1 MSKKIISILIISFLI
16 LLTLTACG
24 QQDKKENKKLTVY
37 TTVYP
42 LKFFTEQIGG
52 NYVSVYS
59 IYPNGGDEHT
69 FEPTQRDFIKLADS
83 DLFFY
88 IGFGLEGF
96 VSKAKSTL
104 KNENVKMV
112 AIGEKVQVTK
122 IEDELEET
130 HEEDSD
136 EQHDHV
142 DGVNPHLWLDPIYCI
157 EMAESI
163 KDELIKNNPENKKV
177 FESNF
182 STLKDKLIKLDEFFR
197 KVVETSKSKEFL
209 VSHAAFSYWE
219 TRYGLKQIH
228 VLGLSTTDEPSQKQ
242 LKNLIDLAKEH
253 QLKSILVEQNVSK
266 KIPDIV
272 KKEING
278 ESLPIHNLAILSDTD
293 VKNNE
298 DYFSISEKNIANL
311 RKALND

>member
-1 MSKKIISILIISFLI
+1 MHNKVISVFITTFL
-16 LLTLTACG
+16 LLMTLSACG
-24 QQDKKENKKLTVY
+24 QEATDKNNTLTVY

-52 NYVSVYS
+52 NYVNVES

-69 FEPTQRDFIKLADS
+69 FEPTQKDFIKLADS

-96 VSKAKSTL
+96 VSKAKTTL
-104 KNENVKMV
+104 KKENVKMV
-112 AIGEKVQVTK
+112 AIGEKVQIPKVD
-122 IEDELEET
+122 ED
-130 HEEDSD
+130 HEEESND
-136 EQHDHV
+136 EHDHLE
-142 DGVNPHLWLDPIYCI
+142 GINPHLWLDPIYCI
-157 EMAESI
+157 EMAEFI

-182 STLKDKLIKLDEFFR
+182 TELKNKLVKLDESFR
-197 KVVETSKSKEFL
+197 KVVETSKTKEFL

-242 LKNLIDLAKEH
+242 LKNLIDLAKKH

-266 KIPDIV
+266 KIPEIV

-293 VKNNE
+293 IKNGE
-298 DYFSISEKNIANL
+298 DYFSISEKNVAGL
-311 RKALND
+311 KMALND